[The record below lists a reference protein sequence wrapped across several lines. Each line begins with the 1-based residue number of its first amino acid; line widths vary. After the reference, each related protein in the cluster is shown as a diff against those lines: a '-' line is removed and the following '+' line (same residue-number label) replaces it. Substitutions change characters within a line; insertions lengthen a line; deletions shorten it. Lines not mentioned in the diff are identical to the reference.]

1 MCSNDTTPQRLVAP
15 SAVMP
20 FQNVVSAA
28 SSASPPAQVPQ
39 QPAIIPAATLEHY
52 RLQLYNY
59 ALAERLRYTHPALL
73 SAAAAHHPYSAGPL
87 QVRRFSN
94 FVYLC
99 ARYLMRYWRLVYSW
113 RSQYNFPGE
122 DVPFFSA
129 THF

>member
-94 FVYLC
+94 FFIPLC
-99 ARYLMRYWRLVYSW
+99 EIHIALMFVLSILGDH
-113 RSQYNFPGE
+113 NIIFLE
-122 DVPFFSA
+122 DAPFFST